1 MADTNTCSEC
11 GKKFHFG
18 TVLVIHKCGHSG
30 KKPYRCNL
38 CGVSFLL
45 RSAQIKNLYKHKR
58 DDQTA
63 TTGGKQCQCA
73 VCGKKFH
80 LSNFKRHLRTH
91 TGEKPFQCVQCGV
104 AFVVSTALRH
114 HIRTHTS
121 EKPFECKICHKRF
134 KGNLHRHLK
143 THTEEKPYQCAKKSS
158 GSETNYRY
166 RDVFIVQKDHSN
178 AHTAVQHLKT
188 KVISTGM

>member
-11 GKKFHFG
+11 GKTFHFG
-18 TVLVIHKCGHSG
+18 SVLAIHKHGHSG

-45 RSAQIKNLYKHKR
+45 RSAQIKHSYKHKR
-58 DDQTA
+58 DDQKA

-73 VCGKKFH
+73 VCGKRFH

-104 AFVVSTALRH
+104 ALIVPTALRH
-114 HIRTHTS
+114 HIRTDTG
-121 EKPFECKICHKRF
+121 EKPFECQICHKRF

-143 THTEEKPYQCAKKSS
+143 THTEEKPYQCQVCQKKFRELNQLQIHGCIHSAERPFKCTYCSS
-158 GSETNYRY
+158 AFKN
-166 RDVFIVQKDHSN
+166 
-178 AHTAVQHLKT
+178 
-188 KVISTGM
+188 